1 MSQIMSQIVAN
12 CRKLSQIVANCRKL
26 CRNCR
31 KLCRNCRKLFLSGMK
46 MMRPVRCCIE
56 GCGNSRLLRNPRCE
70 EHYKEYKRNAKAKE
84 RQSPAEKLLT
94 KAQQTV
100 AMGAANAAMC
110 VLIVSEKNVFK
121 G

>member
-1 MSQIMSQIVAN
+1 
-12 CRKLSQIVANCRKL
+12 
-26 CRNCR
+26 
-31 KLCRNCRKLFLSGMK
+31 MK
-46 MMRPVRCCIE
+46 MMRPVQCCIE

>member
-1 MSQIMSQIVAN
+1 
-12 CRKLSQIVANCRKL
+12 
-26 CRNCR
+26 
-31 KLCRNCRKLFLSGMK
+31 MK

-84 RQSPAEKLLT
+84 RRSPAEKLLT